1 MLTYLNEATKEDGFL
16 WVTPGI
22 HQHGALQGLKDRG
35 VLGALHTDVDLIE
48 DEAIPVELPAGSV
61 LWFHRDLVHGS
72 QSDRSNKN
80 RRVFVTAYQP
90 AGLHRWRLDEKRP
103 IRNA

>member
-1 MLTYLNEATKEDGFL
+1 
-16 WVTPGI
+16 V
-22 HQHGALQGLKDRG
+22 
-35 VLGALHTDVDLIE
+35 
-48 DEAIPVELPAGSV
+48 GSV
-61 LWFHRDLVHGS
+61 LWFHCDLVRGS

-90 AGLHRWRLDEKRP
+90 AGLHRWRLDKKRP